1 MLLKDKKILIM
12 GKKKLYWRKLDD
24 QAKIYSLSV
33 NKRDTSIFRLSVVLK
48 DKIEKD
54 ILKQAVILAL
64 KKYQVFKVK
73 MRKGLFWY
81 YFEENLKEP
90 VVFEE
95 NEFPFQKLNTEE
107 NNNYLFKVSYFESKI
122 NIDYFHTL
130 TDGNNGKDFFKEIIC
145 RYIELKYFNNSL
157 KMEIQEI
164 LKDCEN
170 SYTKNY
176 KKKHINA
183 YTPPKAYLIKG
194 EELEKGKVGINHFN
208 IDLEQLKKCAKQ
220 YDCTLSEYLVSVIV
234 YSIYEANYKPNNG
247 KKPINICVPINLKK
261 YFPSETVS
269 NFVSYMV
276 ISVNL
281 KTTETYT
288 LEKIIQIVKKEFEKK
303 LQIEKV
309 VETMSA
315 NGKIVNNIFVRLV
328 PLMLKKVLVVTGSLS
343 VKRQFTTTFSNI
355 GKIEFTEEYKK
366 YIENFFMIMVPD
378 WAEKIRCGVC
388 SYNNNL
394 LVTFGTLLNGSSI
407 EIKFKEILEKNN
419 IDFNIEG
426 NNVNII
432 IK

>member
-1 MLLKDKKILIM
+1 ME
-12 GKKKLYWRKLDD
+12 KKKLYWRKLDD
-24 QAKIYSLSV
+24 QGKIYSLSV
-33 NKRDTSIFRLSVVLK
+33 NKRDTSIFRLSVVLTG
-48 DKIEKD
+48 KIEKN

-64 KKYQVFKVK
+64 KKYQAFKVK

-90 VVFEE
+90 VIFEE

-107 NNNYLFKVSYFESKI
+107 NNKYLFKVSYFENKI
-122 NIDYFHTL
+122 NIEYFHTL
-130 TDGNNGKDFFKEIIC
+130 TDGNNGTEFFKEIIC
-145 RYIELKYFNNSL
+145 RYIELKYLHTSS
-157 KMEIQEI
+157 EIKEEEI
-164 LKDCEN
+164 VEDSEN

-176 KKKHINA
+176 KQKHINS
-183 YTPPKAYLIKG
+183 YNPPKAYLIKG
-194 EELEKGKVGINHFN
+194 EELEIGKVGINHFN

-220 YDCTLSEYLVSVIV
+220 YDCTLSEYLVSIIV

-247 KKPINICVPINLKK
+247 KKPINVCVPINLKK
-261 YFPSETVS
+261 YFPSETIS

-276 ISVNL
+276 VSINL
-281 KTTETYT
+281 KNNQEYN
-288 LEKIIQIVKKEFEKK
+288 LEDIIKLVKKEFEKK

-355 GKIEFTEEYKK
+355 GKIEFDNKYKE
-366 YIENFFMIMVPD
+366 YIENFFMVMAPD

-388 SYNNNL
+388 SYNNQM

-407 EIKFKEILEKNN
+407 EIKFKEFLEKNS

-426 NNVNII
+426 NGVNII
-432 IK
+432 TKGE